1 MIESGDIIVFVKNMI
16 AYRLFVLSSPTHDID
31 SVVLVPV
38 SEYPRESYVE
48 VNVRL
53 ESRQLGEARVERVA
67 FGFDEADDNY
77 TAGQVEDWLN
87 DKETFSNTYL
97 DKRRVSESSL
107 QNVLKA
113 ARDSGMPDDLKWNL
127 G

>member
-16 AYRLFVLSSPTHDID
+16 AYRLFVLSSPTRDID

-53 ESRQLGEARVERVA
+53 ESRQLGEAHVERVA

-107 QNVLKA
+107 QDVLKA